1 MGPVSGVDWGGG
13 GVNKSHLN
21 ARIEELEQL
30 MRASGQLIPE
40 PYADKRG
47 QHVGIASV
55 REIIAKRLREL
66 LDERA
71 GQ

>member
-1 MGPVSGVDWGGG
+1 MTEME
-13 GVNKSHLN
+13 
-21 ARIEELEQL
+21 ARIEELDRLYQAAGKL
-30 MRASGQLIPE
+30 VPE
-40 PYADKRG
+40 AYADKRG